1 MNAEL
6 TVRSFGSTLTA
17 NPMGWKGTLRAM
29 EAAQRRQQRDAQKRQ
44 RELDRRNKELA
55 KLSAIERAKL
65 EVETYENQLEVL
77 LSVHKAQGEVW
88 DWTALA
94 AALPP
99 VSPQKSSYHE
109 IRARQNVLVL
119 HPSKREGAEAAITQA
134 QNLDEQIFQDA
145 IKAYTDDKIEWE
157 KLKHLALRILAGEHK
172 AFIEALVELSPLGEI
187 TDVGSLMHFTVES
200 TKLIGCELK
209 VNGSQAIPPEV
220 KALTASEQV
229 SVKPMPKARFHEI
242 YQDYI
247 CGCMLRVTREVL
259 AMLPVDAVLI
269 TASAQILD
277 PSTGRT
283 SEQPVL
289 SAVMP
294 RTIISRMDFDRLNP
308 ADAMENFLH
317 RSNFKA
323 TRKAGAFQPITPLM
337 ASDVATS
344 SIDEMGFTDLI
355 TSVQRMRNEL
365 KSKMEELNPPLSE
378 PALESNPPL

>member
-1 MNAEL
+1 
-6 TVRSFGSTLTA
+6 
-17 NPMGWKGTLRAM
+17 MGWKGTLRAF
-29 EAAQRRQQRDAQKRQ
+29 EAGLRRQQRDAQKRQ
-44 RELDRRNKELA
+44 RELDHRNKELA
-55 KLSAIERAKL
+55 KLSAIEQAKL

-77 LSVHKAQGEVW
+77 LSVHKAQGEAW

-99 VSPQKSSYHE
+99 VTPQKNSYHE
-109 IRARQNVLVL
+109 FKARQNALVL
-119 HPSKREGAEAAITQA
+119 HPSKREGAETTIAQA
-134 QNLDEQIFQDA
+134 GTLDEQTYQDA
-145 IKAYTDDKIEWE
+145 LKTYADDKAEWE

-209 VNGSQAIPPEV
+209 VNGSQAIPSEV
-220 KALTASEQV
+220 KTLTASEKV

-259 AMLPVDAVLI
+259 DMLPVDAVLI
-269 TASAQILD
+269 TASADILD
-277 PSTGRT
+277 TSTGRK
-283 SEQPVL
+283 SEQSVL

-294 RTIISRMDFDRLNP
+294 RAIISHMDFDQLNP
-308 ADAMENFLH
+308 ADAIENFLH
-317 RSNFKA
+317 HSNFKA

-337 ASDVATS
+337 ASEVAS
-344 SIDEMGFTDLI
+344 SSVDDMGLTDLI
-355 TSVQRMRNEL
+355 TSVQKMRTAL
-365 KSKMEELNPPLSE
+365 KLKMEELNPAGTE
-378 PALESNPPL
+378 PALQANPVL

>member
-1 MNAEL
+1 
-6 TVRSFGSTLTA
+6 
-17 NPMGWKGTLRAM
+17 MGWKGTLRAV

-55 KLSAIERAKL
+55 KLSVIEQARL

-77 LSVHKAQGEVW
+77 LSVHKAQGEAW
-88 DWTALA
+88 SWTALA

-99 VSPQKSSYHE
+99 VSPQKNSYHE
-109 IRARQNVLVL
+109 FKARQNALVL
-119 HPSKREGAEAAITQA
+119 HPRKREGAETTITQA
-134 QNLDEQIFQDA
+134 QNLDELTFQDA
-145 IKAYTDDKIEWE
+145 LKAYADNKTEWE
-157 KLKHLALRILAGEHK
+157 KLNHLALRILAGEHK

-209 VNGSQAIPPEV
+209 VNGSQAIPSEV
-220 KALTASEQV
+220 KTLTASEKV

-269 TASAQILD
+269 TASADILD
-277 PSTGRT
+277 ASTGRA

-289 SAVMP
+289 SAVMT
-294 RTIISRMDFDRLNP
+294 RAIISRMDFDQLNP
-308 ADAMENFLH
+308 ADAMGNFLH

-337 ASDVATS
+337 ASDLATS
-344 SIDEMGFTDLI
+344 SIDEMGFADLI
-355 TSVQRMRNEL
+355 TSVQGMRNEL
-365 KSKMEELNPPLSE
+365 KSKMEELNPPEIE
-378 PALESNPPL
+378 PALQANPTL

>member
-1 MNAEL
+1 
-6 TVRSFGSTLTA
+6 
-17 NPMGWKGTLRAM
+17 MGWKGTLRAM
-29 EAAQRRQQRDAQKRQ
+29 EAAQRRQQRDAQKNQ

-55 KLSAIERAKL
+55 KLSAIEQAKL

-77 LSVHKAQGEVW
+77 LSVHKEQGEEW
-88 DWTALA
+88 NWMALA

-99 VSPQKSSYHE
+99 VSPQKNSYHE
-109 IRARQNVLVL
+109 VKARQNVLVL
-119 HPSKREGAEAAITQA
+119 HPHKREGAETTITQA
-134 QNLDEQIFQDA
+134 QNLDEQTFQDA
-145 IKAYTDDKIEWE
+145 LKTYADDKAEWE

-209 VNGSQAIPPEV
+209 VNGSQAIPSEV
-220 KALTASEQV
+220 KTLTASEKV

-247 CGCMLRVTREVL
+247 CGCMLRVAREVL
-259 AMLPVDAVLI
+259 AMLPVDAVLV
-269 TASAQILD
+269 TASAEILD
-277 PSTGRT
+277 TSTGRT

-294 RTIISRMDFDRLNP
+294 RAIISRLDFGQLNP

-344 SIDEMGFTDLI
+344 SIEDMGYADLI
-355 TSVQRMRNEL
+355 TSVQVMRNEL
-365 KSKMEELNPPLSE
+365 KSKMEELNPLVIQ
-378 PALESNPPL
+378 PALQANPTL